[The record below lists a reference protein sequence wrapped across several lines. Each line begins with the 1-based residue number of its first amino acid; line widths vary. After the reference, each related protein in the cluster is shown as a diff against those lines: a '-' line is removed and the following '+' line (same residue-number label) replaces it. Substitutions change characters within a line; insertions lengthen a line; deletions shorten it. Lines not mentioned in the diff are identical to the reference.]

1 MSTFKLSLAMNPSD
15 AEHYMRP
22 IQYLG
27 SNGLEEKHSI
37 IIKDYIDYVTTV
49 AQI

>member
-1 MSTFKLSLAMNPSD
+1 MSTFKLFLAINPSD

-37 IIKDYIDYVTTV
+37 IKDYTDYVTTV